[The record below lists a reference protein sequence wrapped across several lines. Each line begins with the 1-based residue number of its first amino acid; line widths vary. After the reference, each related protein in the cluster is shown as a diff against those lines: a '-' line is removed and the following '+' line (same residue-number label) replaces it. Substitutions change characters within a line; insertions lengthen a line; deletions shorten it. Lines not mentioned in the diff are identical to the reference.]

1 MIQGSCVCRNV
12 KYEIS
17 GDGES
22 MYYCHCKMCRRAS
35 GSSFATNMLMNVDDL
50 VIKSGEAYIKG
61 YESSPGETRYFCS
74 ECGSPLYGKAEA
86 REGLISLRCGGLD
99 EAPAIE
105 PRVHLYTQWKAP
117 WYEIHDSLRQVPNL
131 ELPIK
136 SLD

>member
-1 MIQGSCVCRNV
+1 MIQGSCLCRNV

-74 ECGSPLYGKAEA
+74 ECGS
-86 REGLISLRCGGLD
+86 GLPFLNESGNTLFI
-99 EAPAIE
+99 PAG
-105 PRVHLYTQWKAP
+105 
-117 WYEIHDSLRQVPNL
+117 
-131 ELPIK
+131 
-136 SLD
+136 SLDSDLEIKPDSNIFWGDKS